1 MNFGSSLA
9 FKVNITFLLLCFKRT
24 FIVLGQASPGPGA
37 AYKGRGSNAGNAWA
51 AAAQS
56 WAGGSGRGGGG
67 GRTPRLAEGDITPRG
82 PHVGGENTPSYN
94 RTGGYS
100 TTPR

>member
-1 MNFGSSLA
+1 
-9 FKVNITFLLLCFKRT
+9 LLLIKLT
-24 FIVLGQASPGPGA
+24 FRVLGQASPGPGA